1 MKSEKL
7 VEKILQKQRFK
18 KILPFIKGKSVL
30 DFGGNKGEL
39 QEYISQK
46 YTLCNEDY
54 SVLKGKK
61 FDTIVSLAVVE
72 HIPLEQVF
80 EIIKMLKEHLNK
92 KGRIIITTPTKI
104 NKSVLEFLAKINLLD
119 GENIKQHKHYWDK
132 EELIDLAKK
141 ADLNIN
147 HYKKFQ
153 LGLNQIIVLDSL
165 I

>member
-1 MKSEKL
+1 MRSKKL

-18 KILPFIKGKSVL
+18 KILPFVKGKSVL

-39 QEYISQK
+39 KEYISQK

-72 HIPLEQVF
+72 HIQLEQVLK
-80 EIIKMLKEHLNK
+80 IIKMLREHLNK
-92 KGRIIITTPTKI
+92 NGRIIITTPTKR
-104 NKSVLEFLAKINLLD
+104 NKPVLEFLAKINLLD
-119 GENIKQHKHYWDK
+119 RENIKEHKHYWSK
-132 EELIDLAKK
+132 EELFNLAKK
-141 ADLNIN
+141 VDLDIS

-153 LGLNQIIVLDSL
+153 FGLNQIIVLDS
-165 I
+165 